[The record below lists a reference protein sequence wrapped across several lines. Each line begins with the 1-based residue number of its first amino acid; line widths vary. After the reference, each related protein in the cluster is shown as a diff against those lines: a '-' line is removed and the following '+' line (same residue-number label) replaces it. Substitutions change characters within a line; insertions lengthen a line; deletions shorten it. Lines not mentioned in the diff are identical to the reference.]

1 VALVLPAHRVATPAL
16 ERLAGGA
23 GGTVLGAGATAAWVD
38 LGGFVL
44 AVTLRQVP
52 LLPNAVALAAD
63 RGALARV
70 RPGGAVRRSPGRV
83 ELAGLTVTWDPVRP
97 PAWDPAVPTGDADC
111 RAVGRRGA
119 AILAALGVASTA
131 DPSRVGSRP
140 DPSALVPALAAAG
153 LATAA
158 EPDGAAGLRVLLRA
172 VLERDAGLAAAAA
185 DRLLGRGP
193 GLTPEGDDLL
203 AAVAGTLA
211 VLGPAAGVDGEP
223 LAALLAAL
231 TAPVAPGHGDPAAPP
246 RPPGPGRGQADP
258 ANPDRPGGP
267 RGSEAGPAGPARP
280 GGPGSGE
287 VDPARLAGPAG
298 PGLGSSS
305 RPAGPVQPAGPHR
318 GESSRPAGPGGD
330 GSGRTT
336 ALSVTLLRLA
346 ARGLLAEPAGR
357 LLDLGPAGERDW
369 PAALRRL
376 ERLGHGS
383 GRAYAAGIGAA
394 ARLLAAGGGLG

>member
-16 ERLAGGA
+16 DRLAAGA

-52 LLPNAVALAAD
+52 LLPNAVSLTAD

-70 RPGGAVRRSPGRV
+70 GPGGAVRRSPGRV

-97 PAWDPAVPTGDADC
+97 PAWDPAVPAGGADGQ
-111 RAVGRRGA
+111 AVGRRGDA
-119 AILAALGVASTA
+119 VLAALGV
-131 DPSRVGSRP
+131 GSAP
-140 DPSALVPALAAAG
+140 GPSALVRGLAAAG

-158 EPDGAAGLRVLLRA
+158 EPGGAAGLRLLLRA
-172 VLERDAGLAAAAA
+172 VLERDADLAAEAA

-231 TAPVAPGHGDPAAPP
+231 AAPATGGPGDPAPP
-246 RPPGPGRGQADP
+246 LSPRGDGAGGPGR
-258 ANPDRPGGP
+258 NPTGGP
-267 RGSEAGPAGPARP
+267 
-280 GGPGSGE
+280 
-287 VDPARLAGPAG
+287 
-298 PGLGSSS
+298 
-305 RPAGPVQPAGPHR
+305 
-318 GESSRPAGPGGD
+318 
-330 GSGRTT
+330 GRTT

-394 ARLLAAGGGLG
+394 ARLLAAGGGVG